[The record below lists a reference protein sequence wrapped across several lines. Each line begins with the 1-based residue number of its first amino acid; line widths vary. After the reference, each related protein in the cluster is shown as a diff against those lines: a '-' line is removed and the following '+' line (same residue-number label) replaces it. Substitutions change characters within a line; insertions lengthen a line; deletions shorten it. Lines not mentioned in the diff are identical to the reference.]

1 MVDAESEADQEISG
15 GVLAD
20 LLDNYGEGREGEGA
34 DHGGG
39 FLELELLLGQQL
51 PLTGTPC
58 GVQLG
63 PCHDLS
69 AWLLSSSYVDWGGVH
84 GSHGEGYHGSHGEGY
99 HV

>member
-1 MVDAESEADQEISG
+1 MVDAESEADQMISG
-15 GVLAD
+15 AVLAD
-20 LLDNYGEGREGEGA
+20 LLDNYEEGREGEGA

-39 FLELELLLGQQL
+39 FLELQLLLGQQL
-51 PLTGTPC
+51 PLTGILC

-84 GSHGEGYHGSHGEGY
+84 GSHGEGYH
-99 HV
+99 V